1 VTASRSPAT
10 ILVVDDNPANLL
22 LTKTL
27 LHTSGYLVEEAMN
40 AEQALLLVHASRPDL
55 ILMDIQLPGQ
65 DGLTATR
72 QLKSDPAT
80 SSIPVIALSA
90 HALADETAAALA
102 AGCDGYLTK
111 PIDTRAFPSQIAA
124 VLDGGSA
131 GQTRL

>member
-1 VTASRSPAT
+1 
-10 ILVVDDNPANLL
+10 
-22 LTKTL
+22 
-27 LHTSGYLVEEAMN
+27 MN

-90 HALADETAAALA
+90 HALADEKAAALA

-111 PIDTRAFPSQIAA
+111 PIDTRAFPGQIAA

-131 GQTRL
+131 GQT